1 MSKKRTKYDKM
12 SKKEKT
18 SLAYALATNIA
29 KYGRPQS
36 PKNERK
42 LSKGEMKTRE
52 KEVKKFKKAFDL
64 EEIRDIMAAMAL
76 MRSKDE
82 DKPKVSRDDKLP
94 SNYNPRTGKFT
105 EKLDPV
111 GKEDADINND
121 GKVDK
126 TDDYLRNRRKAISK
140 AIKEGDLDLGHQ
152 DNEPHML
159 KKDLYRTAKYA
170 SELYV
175 MVNNFDNDE
184 VEVDFPHWWQS
195 KIIKAKNMLISA
207 KHYLDGEL
215 TIPQIDATIEQ
226 ELNESLNPEVSQTLD
241 RFIKAMAKKYEYS
254 EQDAVF
260 AIMAALKQMGFDG
273 INEEMDINDP
283 VLVQMRAARDRTNK
297 MLSQPKPRAPK
308 RKKDNSAK
316 IAFLQKERERL
327 MMDME
332 QEAEPEGGPIADRY
346 GAELNRIDRAIAKL
360 SGRQEMTYDQAI
372 AEGKS
377 LKKGDVVKF
386 KDGSSIYILG
396 PKGDGYDYKDGREKG
411 YHPKE
416 WFDMMISSGKAVVA
430 EVKIGDELTMDD
442 KDSPVFGKK
451 GKVTKLTQDGVEVD
465 FGGGDKYGI
474 ISRRIRDNKI
484 TA

>member
-1 MSKKRTKYDKM
+1 MAKKRTKLDKM
-12 SKKEKT
+12 SKKERT

-52 KEVKKFKKAFDL
+52 KEIKKFKKAFDL

-175 MVNNFDNDE
+175 MVNNFDNDDPFYSGRSYAVSMPMNE
-184 VEVDFPHWWQS
+184 FSDRVAYLS
-195 KIIKAKNMLISA
+195 KTLKEIKASIGTEDAWALFGEKVRKAYPALTDSDIDHIIKERYHAEIESHKNEKNDEKLKILI
-207 KHYLDGEL
+207 
-215 TIPQIDATIEQ
+215 
-226 ELNESLNPEVSQTLD
+226 
-241 RFIKAMAKKYEYS
+241 F
-254 EQDAVF
+254 F
-260 AIMAALKQMGFDG
+260 
-273 INEEMDINDP
+273 
-283 VLVQMRAARDRTNK
+283 
-297 MLSQPKPRAPK
+297 
-308 RKKDNSAK
+308 
-316 IAFLQKERERL
+316 
-327 MMDME
+327 
-332 QEAEPEGGPIADRY
+332 
-346 GAELNRIDRAIAKL
+346 RID
-360 SGRQEMTYDQAI
+360 
-372 AEGKS
+372 
-377 LKKGDVVKF
+377 
-386 KDGSSIYILG
+386 
-396 PKGDGYDYKDGREKG
+396 PK
-411 YHPKE
+411 
-416 WFDMMISSGKAVVA
+416 
-430 EVKIGDELTMDD
+430 
-442 KDSPVFGKK
+442 
-451 GKVTKLTQDGVEVD
+451 
-465 FGGGDKYGI
+465 
-474 ISRRIRDNKI
+474 
-484 TA
+484 